1 MVDKYFRCTVS
12 TTPDRVEMDIEDS
25 SCITFR
31 FYNGHTVHHC
41 VYVHLEDIEKGE
53 IDYKLM
59 GGLIKGEKYNLIRV
73 KKDT

>member
-1 MVDKYFRCTVS
+1 MVSKYFRSTVS

-31 FYNGHTVHHC
+31 FFNGYTVHHT
-41 VYVHLEDIEKGE
+41 VYVHLEDIEKGD

-59 GGLIKGEKYNLIRV
+59 AGLIKGEKYNLIQV
-73 KKDT
+73 KEDT